1 MNERIKELMVRLVP
15 DAFMTYK
22 GYLYHSSDPKV
33 FEHSDPEPLYTKQEL
48 VKFAELIVRECV
60 QSLDR
65 NVVYEILCSDEIPT
79 KDNHWEG
86 FVSEKIITDVAN
98 QIKKHFGVEE

>member
-1 MNERIKELMVRLVP
+1 MESEMNERIKELMVRLVP

-48 VKFAELIVRECV
+48 VKFAELIVRECAKAADEGLAQV
-60 QSLDR
+60 TMKVEWPS
-65 NVVYEILCSDEIPT
+65 YHIL
-79 KDNHWEG
+79 
-86 FVSEKIITDVAN
+86 
-98 QIKKHFGVEE
+98 KHFGVEE

>member
-48 VKFAELIVRECV
+48 VKFAELIVRECAKV
-60 QSLDR
+60 VDR
-65 NVVYEILCSDEIPT
+65 GDGEMSSMDETIWCNVCRDDIL
-79 KDNHWEG
+79 
-86 FVSEKIITDVAN
+86 
-98 QIKKHFGVEE
+98 KHFGVEE

>member
-1 MNERIKELMVRLVP
+1 MNQRIKELMVRLVP

-48 VKFAELIVRECV
+48 VKFAELIVRECAG
-60 QSLDR
+60 
-65 NVVYEILCSDEIPT
+65 IA
-79 KDNHWEG
+79 
-86 FVSEKIITDVAN
+86 SEYDAPKMSGPGMIIAN
-98 QIKKHFGVEE
+98 RIESHFGVEE

>member
-1 MNERIKELMVRLVP
+1 MVRLVP

-48 VKFAELIVRECV
+48 VKFAELIVRECAKV
-60 QSLDR
+60 VDR
-65 NVVYEILCSDEIPT
+65 GDGEMSSMDETIWCNVCRDDIL
-79 KDNHWEG
+79 
-86 FVSEKIITDVAN
+86 
-98 QIKKHFGVEE
+98 KHFGVEE

>member
-48 VKFAELIVRECV
+48 VKFAELIV
-60 QSLDR
+60 
-65 NVVYEILCSDEIPT
+65 
-79 KDNHWEG
+79 KDCARRIDYWESRQG
-86 FVSEKIITDVAN
+86 EHSEDLLE
-98 QIKKHFGVEE
+98 HFGVTE